1 LISYFVLDR
10 FGHGFPISAHGG
22 QCKRNV
28 KMIRNNELKRL
39 ETGILRNEKLD
50 LKKKFKILETL
61 YNEAVAL
68 GAFPLKDPVEGLE
81 VDI

>member
-1 LISYFVLDR
+1 
-10 FGHGFPISAHGG
+10 
-22 QCKRNV
+22 
-28 KMIRNNELKRL
+28 MIRNNELKRL